1 MTYARPMVVS
11 IRGLTVLQLTLL
23 RVKDSNLR
31 PLGYEP
37 NKLPTALTRDIILK
51 NVFKIN
57 EGERKLYNLSKSHNQ
72 PKVS

>member
-51 NVFKIN
+51 NV
-57 EGERKLYNLSKSHNQ
+57 S
-72 PKVS
+72 